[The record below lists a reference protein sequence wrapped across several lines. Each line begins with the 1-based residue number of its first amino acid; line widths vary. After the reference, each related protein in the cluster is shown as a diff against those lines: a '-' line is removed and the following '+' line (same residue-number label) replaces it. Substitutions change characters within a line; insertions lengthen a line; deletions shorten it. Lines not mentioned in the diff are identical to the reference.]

1 MTRRPIRLHPRR
13 LTPAERAVEQSG
25 FTLREISRFVGRS
38 PRGLAR
44 ELAANH
50 VACYA
55 IAAQLAQLCK
65 VGIWTFS
72 SLALSRERWEEP
84 R

>member
-44 ELAANH
+44 ERGAPP
-50 VACYA
+50 VAGFA
-55 IAAQLAQLCK
+55 IASHRA
-65 VGIWTFS
+65 
-72 SLALSRERWEEP
+72 P
-84 R
+84 RGKGG